1 MNYLSQPWPWYV
13 AGPLIAFIMLSL
25 LLVGKRFGLSSNLRS
40 MCAMMGAGKH
50 CDFFVFDWKA
60 QKWNLVFVVGLFIG
74 GWVSNNFLMNPD
86 GIQLSEATLTEL
98 QTLGLSA
105 PGENF
110 VPIEVFTWDNLL
122 TFRGLIAVV
131 LGGFLVG
138 FGARYAGG
146 CTSGHAISG
155 LSDLQI
161 PSLIAV
167 AGFFLGGLTVT
178 YLIWPYILSF

>member
-1 MNYLSQPWPWYV
+1 MEFLSQPWPWYV

-25 LLVGKRFGLSSNLRS
+25 LLTGKRFGLSSNLRS
-40 MCAMMGAGKH
+40 MCAIMGAGKH
-50 CDFFVFDWKA
+50 CDFFDFNWRA
-60 QKWNLVFVVGLFIG
+60 QSWNLVFAVGLIIG
-74 GWVSNNFLMNPD
+74 GFISNQWIGAD
-86 GIQLSEATLTEL
+86 GVEISLKTIQEL
-98 QTLGLSA
+98 QSLGMSN
-105 PGENF
+105 PGESL
-110 VPIEVFTWDNLL
+110 VPPEFFEWNNLL
-122 TFRGLIAVV
+122 TIRGLIIVV

-167 AGFFLGGLTVT
+167 AGFFIGGLIITYFVT
-178 YLIWPYILSF
+178 PFLINL